1 MLFEY
6 CGDSQYDEI
15 ANLRIAVD
23 LLQRMMA
30 ELQFEEAS
38 YPGLAAAM
46 VTSGHD
52 LRQRLHLLLGTI
64 DSLTAANDP
73 SHADDL
79 HRRVKS
85 SIYELAQELEVLAVH
100 VDQNSMH

>member
-23 LLQRMMA
+23 LLQRMMV
-30 ELQFEEAS
+30 ELQFAKGDC
-38 YPGLAAAM
+38 PGLAAAM
-46 VTSGHD
+46 ATPGHD
-52 LRQRLHLLLGTI
+52 LRQRLRMLLGAI

-73 SHADDL
+73 THSDDL
-79 HRRVKS
+79 HRCVKS
-85 SIYELAQELEVLAVH
+85 SIYELAQELEVLAIH
-100 VDQNSMH
+100 VDQGSTQ

>member
-30 ELQFEEAS
+30 ELQCEEAN

-46 VTSGHD
+46 VTSGRD
-52 LRQRLHLLLGTI
+52 LRQRLRLFLGTI

-73 SHADDL
+73 GHAGDL
-79 HRRVKS
+79 HRRVKT

-100 VDQNSMH
+100 VDQGSTH